1 MRQGLASTEGTVSF
15 VYYWSNFVT
24 MYYIE

>member
-15 VYYWSNFVT
+15 VYYWSDFVT